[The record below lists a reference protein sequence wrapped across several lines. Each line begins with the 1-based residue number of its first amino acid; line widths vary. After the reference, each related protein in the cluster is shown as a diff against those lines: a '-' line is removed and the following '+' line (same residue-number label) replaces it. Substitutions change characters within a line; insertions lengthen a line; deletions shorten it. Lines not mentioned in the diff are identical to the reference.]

1 MSDRPAGRPANDIYT
16 LLTMLATVVVAAAT
30 IYLAIKSE
38 QFFGSW
44 NPFSGA

>member
-1 MSDRPAGRPANDIYT
+1 MSDRPTERPGNDIYT

-30 IYLAIKSE
+30 IYLAIKSD
-38 QFFGSW
+38 QLFGSW